1 MILPITLTMTA
12 ACVLLN
18 IWLARRVGQMRL
30 AHKVSIGDGGVEPL
44 TARMRAQANFIEW
57 APFFL
62 ILLGAIELA
71 EGQRIWLWAVGVL
84 FILARIVHGFG
95 MDRGPGN
102 KFRMAG
108 ILLTIVIMLGLSVYA
123 IVLVYQDSLERA
135 RPVPH
140 ITYMAAR
147 AST

>member
-1 MILPITLTMTA
+1 MILPITLTMVA

-18 IWLARRVGQMRL
+18 LWLARRVGQMRQ

-71 EGQRIWLWAVGVL
+71 EGQRIWLWAVGVA
-84 FILARIVHGFG
+84 FILGRIVHAFG

-108 ILLTIVIMLGLSVYA
+108 ILLTLVIMLGLSVYA
-123 IVLVYQDSLERA
+123 MVLVYQDSLERA